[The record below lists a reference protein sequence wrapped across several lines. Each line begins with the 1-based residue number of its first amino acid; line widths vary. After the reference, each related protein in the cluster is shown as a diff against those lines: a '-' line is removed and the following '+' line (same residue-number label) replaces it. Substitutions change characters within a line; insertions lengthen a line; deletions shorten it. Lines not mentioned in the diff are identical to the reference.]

1 MKTTFQE
8 NYTGSGRSLR
18 KSCSGSSSSGFE
30 IRKSTGIMRQKLRK
44 AFTAGTFLIILSL
57 TCNLNGQIAEGMCK
71 FLGNIISYSTPSDF
85 DTYWNQVTPE
95 NAGKWGSVESSRNVM
110 SWSGLNTAYNH
121 AQAEGYPF
129 RWHTIVWG
137 QQQPNWITALTEEE
151 QREEVEE
158 WIRLYS
164 EKYPET
170 DFVDVVNEPL
180 HAPPSYREALGG
192 NGSTGW
198 DWVVWVFKKAR
209 QYLPDAKLHIND
221 YGILNSTFSTG
232 MYVDVINI
240 LRDSNLIDGIGVQGH
255 GLENTDINTIKANL
269 STLAA
274 TKLPIYITEYDVDIA
289 DDSQQSD
296 IYQEQFPVFWNHRSV
311 NGVTLWGYKQGQIL
325 KQNAYLV
332 KSDGSERPALA
343 WLKNFVK
350 TSLSGYSCLSGLD
363 ESQIIPEPE
372 SSFYPNPVSNGYI
385 ILINSENI
393 SEISIFNI
401 NGVPVRN
408 IIVTG
413 NSGIRIELDLVP
425 GIYLI
430 QFKNK
435 DKSSIE
441 KLIIQS

>member
-1 MKTTFQE
+1 
-8 NYTGSGRSLR
+8 
-18 KSCSGSSSSGFE
+18 
-30 IRKSTGIMRQKLRK
+30 MRLTPGKVL
-44 AFTAGTFLIILSL
+44 AASIFLIVSFHTHEISA
-57 TCNLNGQIAEGMCK
+57 QIAKDMCK
-71 FLGNIISYSTPSDF
+71 FLGNVIAYSTPTDF

-95 NAGKWGSVESSRNVM
+95 NAGKWGSVESIRDNM
-110 SWSGLNTAYNH
+110 SWYGLNTAYNH

-129 RWHTIVWG
+129 RWHTVVWG

-180 HAPPSYREALGG
+180 HAPPSYKVALGG

-232 MYVDVINI
+232 MYVNLINI
-240 LRDSNLIDGIGVQGH
+240 LKDSSLIDGIGVQGH
-255 GLENTDINTIKANL
+255 GFESTDINTIKANL

-274 TKLPIYITEYDVDIA
+274 TKLPIYVTEYDVDIA
-289 DDSQQSD
+289 DDDQQSD

-311 NGVTLWGYKQGQIL
+311 NGVTLWGYKQGQTW
-325 KQNAYLV
+325 KQNAFLI
-332 KSDGSERPALA
+332 KSDGTERPSLI

-350 TSLSGYSCLSGLD
+350 TSLSGYSCLSDLN
-363 ESQIIPEPE
+363 ESQIISETK
-372 SSFYPNPVSNGYI
+372 SSFYPNPVSNGCI
-385 ILINSENI
+385 TVNTGINV
-393 SEISIFNI
+393 SEINILDI
-401 NGVPVRN
+401 NGVFVRN
-408 IIVTG
+408 FKVTG
-413 NSGIRIELDLVP
+413 LSGIKIELDLAP
-425 GIYLI
+425 GIYCI
-430 QFKNK
+430 QFKN
-435 DKSSIE
+435 DDQSWVE
-441 KLIIQS
+441 KLVIPSF